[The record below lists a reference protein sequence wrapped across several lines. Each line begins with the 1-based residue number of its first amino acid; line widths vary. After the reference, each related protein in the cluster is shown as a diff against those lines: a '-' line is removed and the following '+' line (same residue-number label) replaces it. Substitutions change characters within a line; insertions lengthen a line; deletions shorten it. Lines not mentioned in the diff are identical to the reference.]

1 MLLDKCFK
9 FVIIINIHNRI
20 MASQYNGE
28 NLMTLIF
35 FFLEKSSAKMEAK
48 SEAVKGELFMIIAR
62 INVYME
68 IILI

>member
-28 NLMTLIF
+28 NLMTLI